1 MRISITQ
8 TVIAI
13 AVEVIARLRCIV
25 MGEESRGML
34 VIFWGGSF
42 LHITTYRKT
51 RIERL
56 RTGCR
61 GTTSDQGFLVKLS
74 ESIYK

>member
-42 LHITTYRKT
+42 LHKT
-51 RIERL
+51 P
-56 RTGCR
+56 
-61 GTTSDQGFLVKLS
+61 LS
-74 ESIYK
+74 EDED